1 MPASSIKLTLGTLRD
16 AQSTETLLIGLT
28 KASLASPKKISPAL
42 PEDTA
47 LALAAVIKQKK
58 VAITSE
64 PISFITTSTRDLKSV
79 STVVLIPTDYTEK
92 KDVFDRLQ
100 SLRALGAA
108 IADHARKAKTKSA
121 AVDLASLTSLSR
133 DEQEALLE
141 GVLLSLYAFDECRSK
156 KSPQLLT
163 RITLVAPAI
172 SQAALAHALA
182 VCGAVCLARDLV
194 NGPACSCTPS
204 MLRATAA
211 SIAKRGKLSLKV
223 YTREML
229 SSMGADLMMS
239 VFRGSNETPYLL
251 ALTYKPR
258 RAKKVVALVG
268 KGVTFDSGGLSIKSG
283 SGMMDMKMDMA
294 GAAAVL
300 ATMQAISAIRPDVE
314 VHAYVPATENM
325 INGKATRPG
334 DVVRALNGKTVEI
347 LNTDAEGRL
356 ILGDTLVL
364 AERKN
369 PDVIIDLATLTGA
382 VIAAIGS
389 DYAGLFSSS
398 DTLATTLSKAAALS
412 GERVWR
418 LPLAPEYRDRIKSTI
433 ADIKNI
439 GGSEAGAITAA
450 LFLGEFVEKTDW
462 AHLDIAGTAFSTSDK
477 LATPKGGTGFGVRTL
492 IRYIEGLA

>member
-1 MPASSIKLTLGTLRD
+1 MPSSSIKLSLGTLRN
-16 AQSTETLLIGLT
+16 AKGSETLLIALT
-28 KASLASPKKISPAL
+28 KASLGSPKKISSAL
-42 PEDTA
+42 SAEASTA
-47 LALAAVIKQKK
+47 IAAVLKHKK
-58 VAITSE
+58 VTANSGAVSVIDPAAAS
-64 PISFITTSTRDLKSV
+64 SKSV
-79 STVVLIPTDYTEK
+79 STIILLPTDYTEK
-92 KDVFDRLQ
+92 KESFDRLQ
-100 SLRALGAA
+100 SLRALGNAV
-108 IADHARKAKTKSA
+108 ADHARKAKTKSA
-121 AVDLASLTSLSR
+121 TVDLSALTSLSR

-141 GVLLSLYAFDECRSK
+141 GILLSLYTFDEYRSK
-156 KSPQLLT
+156 KNQDVLT
-163 RITLVAPAI
+163 RITLISPTI
-172 SQAALAHALA
+172 SQAALTHALT
-182 VCGAVCLARDLV
+182 VSDAVCLARDLV
-194 NGPACSCTPS
+194 NAPARECTPS
-204 MLRATAA
+204 KLRATATA
-211 SIAKRGKLSLKV
+211 IAKRGKLGLKV

-229 SSMGADLMMS
+229 TKMGADLMMS

-258 RAKKVVALVG
+258 RAKKVVAIVG

-300 ATMQAISAIRPDVE
+300 ATMQAISTIRPDVE

-325 INGKATRPG
+325 INGNATRPG
-334 DVVRALNGKTVEI
+334 DVVRSLNGKTVEI

-364 AERKN
+364 AEREK

-398 DTLATTLSKAAALS
+398 DTLATALSEAAALG
-412 GERVWR
+412 GERMWR
-418 LPLAPEYRDRIKSTI
+418 LPLAPEYKDKIKSTI

-439 GGSEAGAITAA
+439 GGSEAGSITAA
-450 LFLGEFVEKTDW
+450 LFLQEFVEKTDW